1 MPELKEVFEM
11 VTKQTEP
18 EIDSWREQERR
29 QRRTTRNRRIG
40 AFALVAA
47 IGALATVIAIDVM
60 RADETER
67 TGREPDRIP
76 DDATH
81 VVFDLE
87 TGTVTSLPAS
97 LAGGFTYAVSP
108 DGARFAYSPWPDPID
123 GDVRLLMYVA
133 NVDGSAVRRVVEKW
147 TFAVDQ
153 INPRWTPSGQ
163 IVYQRRDDF
172 GEEVGDLYLID
183 PATGSETRLTD
194 LPEQSSHHWFMSHSV
209 HPDGQTILFNMPRR
223 GPNDQASLNDQTW
236 DLWTIPS
243 TGGELTLVRRNAAHG
258 SYSPTGTTIVYL
270 ARPGLDGGDFGA
282 RSIWLSDA
290 DGSDPR
296 RLVEGT
302 NISWPRW
309 SPDGT
314 RIAYEDDGGVYVV
327 DVGTGEASR
336 VIDGGAPEWLDDD
349 TLIVGRG

>member
-40 AFALVAA
+40 AFALVAV
-47 IGALATVIAIDVM
+47 IGVLATVIAIDAM

-67 TGREPDRIP
+67 TEGPAQPIP

-87 TGTVTSLPAS
+87 TGSVTPLPTS
-97 LAGGFTYAVSP
+97 LAGGYSYAVSP
-108 DGARFAYSPWPDPID
+108 DGTRFAYSPWPDPID

-133 NVDGSAVRRVVEKW
+133 NVDGSAVRRVME

-153 INPRWTPSGQ
+153 INPRWSPSGQ
-163 IVYQRRDDF
+163 IVYQRRNAF
-172 GEEVGDLYLID
+172 GEEVGNLYLID
-183 PATGSETRLTD
+183 PASGSETRLTD
-194 LPEQSSHHWFMSHSV
+194 LPVRSSHHWFMSQSV
-209 HPDGQTILFNMPRR
+209 HPDGQTILFNLPRA
-223 GPNDQASLNDQTW
+223 GSNDQASLSDQTW

-258 SYSPTGTTIVYL
+258 SYSPTGTTIAYL
-270 ARPGLDGGDFGA
+270 ARPGFDGEDFGA
-282 RSIWLSDA
+282 GSIWLADA

-296 RLVEGT
+296 LLVEGT
-302 NISWPRW
+302 HMRWPRW

-314 RIAYEDDGGVYVV
+314 LIAYVDEGGVYVV
-327 DVGTGEASR
+327 DVATGEASR
-336 VIDGGAPEWLDDD
+336 VVEGDAPEWLDDD
-349 TLIVGRG
+349 TLIVARAG